1 MRQAEPDATG
11 IYLIPALGGTERK
24 VADITPYGSWEP
36 IAVSWS
42 SDSKWVAFSK
52 ADSPPGT
59 GATPV
64 AHFSIHLVNVD
75 TAEERAFPS
84 PSTACM
90 NTWSPAFSHDGKY
103 LASVCVLQEAVYQI
117 YIQRSDGTNARE
129 IADTKSSEGFSGIA
143 WSADSHS
150 LLYTSDHHLWR
161 VPLAGGKP
169 EQLLF
174 AQDVESVAVA
184 RTGNRIAYAQVRH
197 PASIWELKLTSRA
210 KPAGPPTR
218 LITSSRGDSGA
229 HISPNGKYIAF
240 QSWRSG
246 SPEVWMCDRD
256 TSNPIQL
263 TSFGGP
269 QVGPPSWS
277 PDSRRLVFDVRASAN
292 AELYTVNIEGGP
304 PRHLATGTPSA
315 SHPSWSVDGQSVYF
329 STEPPDGI
337 WKTSVDG
344 GVAVRVSGAGAK
356 VFEPSQSADGSRLFF
371 YKVEGERATAWSTLV
386 NGGDERLVPG
396 IPPDVG
402 WTPGPNGAYFM
413 HGLPRHSSIQYFD
426 WSTRQLHKLCDLP
439 GLFVA
444 WGPSLSPD
452 AHTFLFSGIEH
463 SEGDIT
469 LVDGFR

>member
-1 MRQAEPDATG
+1 
-11 IYLIPALGGTERK
+11 
-24 VADITPYGSWEP
+24 
-36 IAVSWS
+36 
-42 SDSKWVAFSK
+42 
-52 ADSPPGT
+52 
-59 GATPV
+59 
-64 AHFSIHLVNVD
+64 
-75 TAEERAFPS
+75 
-84 PSTACM
+84 
-90 NTWSPAFSHDGKY
+90 
-103 LASVCVLQEAVYQI
+103 
-117 YIQRSDGTNARE
+117 
-129 IADTKSSEGFSGIA
+129 
-143 WSADSHS
+143 
-150 LLYTSDHHLWR
+150 
-161 VPLAGGKP
+161 
-169 EQLLF
+169 
-174 AQDVESVAVA
+174 
-184 RTGNRIAYAQVRH
+184 
-197 PASIWELKLTSRA
+197 
-210 KPAGPPTR
+210 
-218 LITSSRGDSGA
+218 
-229 HISPNGKYIAF
+229 
-240 QSWRSG
+240 
-246 SPEVWMCDRD
+246 
-256 TSNPIQL
+256 
-263 TSFGGP
+263 
-269 QVGPPSWS
+269 
-277 PDSRRLVFDVRASAN
+277 VFDVRASAN